1 MTTRHLREVED
12 PDSPQREPI
21 TTPQFTSSQ
30 EFFHHLHDQQDT
42 PPRPVTFRP
51 SDKHEYSVKPVRVGL
66 LRLQPEAV
74 SAIEE
79 LGLGVDEDMEPD
91 DQLEPRLEIEKLRA
105 LAEEAIKQIREKYA
119 VLEADLMGNLTPD
132 EQEMLHFTRPE
143 CLKDNIPASSRNA
156 ALFGSSD
163 SFEELKFVENRMA
176 SEIKTLRDEVDR
188 LRKRVAESEGPSN
201 RASMTS
207 SLTGPN
213 ILSILKTMQPADSDN
228 LEKCSEVILDTVE
241 KDLQARE
248 MQIRREA
255 EERFEEEREAM
266 KEAYEEQITRAVEE
280 TREQISEYWQAKA
293 KKAKPED
300 IEKLRENLYVEI
312 EGKLQREYEEKLKKR
327 ISQLAPKSKIEDS
340 SSSELRERVQQLEAY
355 KANQEVDFE
364 LRLAAEKEAWK
375 QEITSIALEDRR
387 IDLQREFDRK
397 LAQRTA
403 EIQDQSKAEVTELT
417 QQFRSEAQVAIA
429 QHLQRLSEETERKAE
444 GMKSALRE
452 ECLKELRSER
462 EMRLSEALAARL
474 SSQLEKDLRRDLTP
488 RIERELRVNLEDT
501 LRTQLRAEFEEV
513 YETRKRELD
522 AEMRTK
528 LRAAQEKVEGRFEDD
543 ISRLLQEKTAKIEKD
558 LRIKYKSKLE
568 RQQKQLETTL
578 KQDFE
583 QRLEEEKAELLRER
597 NEVARLKSALNV
609 QLKKFSTERKDELD
623 KIRKQEAELERKSKE
638 LSYQVTR
645 LQIHEGISATP
656 EPKRPPQ
663 SSVTR
668 PDRSHSP
675 LIRQRES
682 RISPQK
688 YTGESELMSSL
699 PRPLSPP
706 QLSRT
711 SPQSSERNDDKE
723 QEFSQRLVPR
733 YDSQDLVKA
742 LISKNLEE
750 AQKEAVKTL
759 QSTEKPPSISSSYY
773 PRDFEPAQTIKQ
785 PAPASLYYRSKE
797 SDLRREGGSEPRPKS
812 ARHLLYQDLLKD
824 HFMVIPGHKN

>member
-30 EFFHHLHDQQDT
+30 EFFHHHQELQDS
-42 PPRPVTFRP
+42 PSHSITFRP
-51 SDKHEYSVKPVRVGL
+51 SDKHEYGVKPVRVGL

-79 LGLGVDEDMEPD
+79 LGLGVDEEMEPD

-105 LAEEAIKQIREKYA
+105 LAEEAIKQIREQYA
-119 VLEADLMGNLTPD
+119 VLEGDLMGKLTAD

-143 CLKDNIPASSRNA
+143 CLKDNIPASARNA

-163 SFEELKFVENRMA
+163 SFEELKFVESRMA

-201 RASMTS
+201 RASMTG
-207 SLTGPN
+207 SLTGPSL
-213 ILSILKTMQPADSDN
+213 LSILRSVQPTDSDH
-228 LEKCSEVILDTVE
+228 LEKCSEAILDTVE
-241 KDLQARE
+241 RDLQARE
-248 MQIRREA
+248 MQVRREA
-255 EERFEEEREAM
+255 EERFEGE
-266 KEAYEEQITRAVEE
+266 KEALKEVFEEQITRAVEE
-280 TREQISEYWQAKA
+280 TREQVSEYWQARA
-293 KKAKPED
+293 KKARPED
-300 IEKLRENLYVEI
+300 VEKLRESLYMEI

-340 SSSELRERVQQLEAY
+340 SELRERLNQFEAY
-355 KANQEVDFE
+355 KANQEVEFE
-364 LRLAAEKEAWK
+364 LRLAAEKEAWR
-375 QEITSIALEDRR
+375 QEITSLGLEDRR
-387 IDLQREFDRK
+387 IDLQRDFDRR

-403 EIQDQSKAEVTELT
+403 EIQEQSKAEVTQLT
-417 QQFRSEAQVAIA
+417 QQFRSEAQAAIS
-429 QHLQRLSEETERKAE
+429 QHLQRLSEETDRKAE
-444 GMKSALRE
+444 GLKAAVRE
-452 ECLKELRSER
+452 DCLKELRSER

-474 SSQLEKDLRRDLTP
+474 SAQLEKDLRRDLAP
-488 RIERELRVNLEDT
+488 RIERELRVNLEDL

-513 YETRKRELD
+513 YETRKKELEGD
-522 AEMRTK
+522 MRSK
-528 LRAAQEKVEGRFEDD
+528 LRAAQERVEGRFEGDV
-543 ISRLLQEKTAKIEKD
+543 SRLMHEKTAKVEKE

-568 RQQKQLETTL
+568 RQQKQLEAVL
-578 KQDFE
+578 KQE
-583 QRLEEEKAELLRER
+583 YELRLEEEKAELLREK

-609 QLKKFSTERKDELD
+609 QLKKASTERKEELD

-645 LQIHEGISATP
+645 LQIQEGITSTP

-663 SSVTR
+663 SSATR
-668 PDRSHSP
+668 LDRSHSP
-675 LIRQRES
+675 LSRPRES

-706 QLSRT
+706 QLSRQ
-711 SPQSSERNDDKE
+711 SPQSSERNTDKE
-723 QEFSQRLVPR
+723 QEYGQRLVPR
-733 YDSQDLVKA
+733 YDSQDLVRA

-759 QSTEKPPSISSSYY
+759 QSTEKPPSLSSSYY

-785 PAPASLYYRSKE
+785 PAPSSLYYRSKE
-797 SDLRREGGSEPRPKS
+797 SELRREGGETRPKS

-824 HFMVIPGHKN
+824 HFMVIPAHKN